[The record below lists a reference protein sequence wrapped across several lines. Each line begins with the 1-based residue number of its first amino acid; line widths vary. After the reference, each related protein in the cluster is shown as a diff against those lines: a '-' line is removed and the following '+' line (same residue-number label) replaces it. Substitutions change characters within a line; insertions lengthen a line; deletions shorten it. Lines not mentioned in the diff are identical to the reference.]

1 MATIALTPGR
11 VPPHDLDAEV
21 SVLGSILLDP
31 LSIAKV
37 LQFLHP
43 EDFYRENNG
52 QVYRAALD
60 LFAAGEPID
69 NVTLAA
75 QLQTLGMLDRV
86 GGRAALAS
94 MQSAVPTSANIEY
107 YGRII
112 KEKAYKRRLIS
123 AGANIAGFGYDDGVE
138 AEAAINQA
146 QSLVFGVADDRD
158 QRELSKLYDL
168 LGPAMER
175 ISLQMESG
183 QGVVGVPSG
192 FHDLDRMTGGFKDS
206 DLIIVAGRPSM
217 GKCVRSNSLIDDP
230 ATGERTTIE
239 DAVRRQMPSVFG
251 FGWDGLIE
259 AQEVHAWVDSG
270 IKPCFKVT
278 TRTGRS
284 VEVTGHHPFLT
295 TKGWQ
300 PLHDIA
306 IGTRIGVPRWVRCFG
321 DDQSMQMGKVRL
333 LAYFI
338 AEGGLT
344 GTTPGFTNTDPEILA
359 DFHLLIASHFPSLK
373 VRQNAI
379 SYFPSGPRGGR
390 PNPLT
395 TWLKELGMMGKLAA
409 EKRFPDSVWRWD
421 RDRLREFIKVLMSC
435 DGTVYSMTGY
445 PRIEFAVASE
455 GLAQDMHHA
464 LVRFGIVA
472 KLWKKKDRCW
482 RVEITEPVSV
492 RRYQTQ
498 IGWIGEKSRRFTTE
512 LPNRRSNVGHLSK
525 EIWSDVR
532 FSADRRGMTLLE
544 LARRAGEP
552 HSEERGF
559 NPHTSR
565 GLPSHRLAAYADV
578 LNDVALRQI
587 ASDDI
592 YWDEVV
598 SIEATGEHQV
608 YDLTVPDTNNFI
620 AQDILVHNTSFAL
633 NVGLHAALENKKSI
647 AIFSLEMSKEQLTE
661 RLLTEQA
668 QIDAQRLHRGL
679 LSEAEFDR
687 VSNALGPLGEASIYI
702 DDTPVMDELTL
713 QLKARQA
720 KMRHGIDM
728 IIVDYLQLMHG
739 RSRGDD
745 NRVQEVSSISRA
757 LKGLARELRIPVL
770 AISQLSRAPEQR
782 PDKRPILS
790 DLRESGCLSGDTP
803 IYLPDTGAYVPIREL
818 AGKSGFRVLALDE
831 KWWRMTPKTVTN
843 AFATGTKPVFKMT
856 TKLGRR
862 IRATSNHKFRT
873 IEGWKRL
880 DELHP
885 GDRIALPRVLQ
896 GPEKDTMSYEEL
908 GLLGHLIGDG
918 CTLPTHAIQY
928 TTVDPSLAELVAN
941 LATQVFGDR
950 VRPRIHPERSWIQV
964 CLPPTQHLTHGV
976 HNPIRVWLEGLGA
989 FGFRSHEKRVPAKVF
1004 SQSALGI
1011 AVFLRHLWATDGCVH
1026 LSHGVSHYANVYYAS
1041 SSAGLA
1047 QDVQCLLL
1055 RLGINAKLTR
1065 HSQPGKGR
1073 DQYHVSVSGQH
1084 EILAFLEIV
1093 GVLGAE
1099 KTEHKAAILE
1109 YLSARE
1115 PNTNRDVIPAAAWRL
1130 HAVPAMQ
1137 MAGITT
1143 RAMQAG
1149 MESRYSGT
1157 GIFDQNLSR
1166 DRAKR
1171 LAGVVKSSDLELL
1184 AISDVYWDRI
1194 VGIEPAGVEE
1204 VYDLTVDNLHSFV
1217 AGNVIAH
1224 NSIEQDSDLV
1234 MFLFRPE
1241 YYKSDERPGIA
1252 EVIVSKHRNGPT
1264 GMIEL
1269 KFRRDH
1275 TRFYNLETRRPE
1287 PGTE

>member
-11 VPPHDLDAEV
+11 VPPHDLDAEM

-69 NVTLAA
+69 NVTVAA
-75 QLQTLGMLDRV
+75 QLQTMGMLDRI
-86 GGRAALAS
+86 GGRTQLAS
-94 MQSAVPTSANIEY
+94 MQSVVPTAANIEY

-138 AEAAINQA
+138 AEEAINQA

-217 GKCVRSNSLIDDP
+217 GKCLAYDSIIDDP
-230 ATGERTTIE
+230 ATGERVTIE
-239 DAVRRQMPSVFG
+239 EAVSRQMPRVLG
-251 FGWDGLIE
+251 FAWDGSIE
-259 AQEVHAWVDSG
+259 PQEVHAWVDSG
-270 IKPCFKVT
+270 VKPCFRVT
-278 TRTGRS
+278 TRTGRA

-300 PLHDIA
+300 PLSDIEV
-306 IGTRIGVPRWVRCFG
+306 GVRIAVPRALRCFG
-321 DDQSMQMGKVRL
+321 QDCSLKLTQVRL

-344 GTTPGFTNTDPEILA
+344 GTTPGFTNTDPDILA
-359 DFHLLIASHFPSLK
+359 DFHSLVAQHFPSLHM
-373 VRQNAI
+373 RRHAI
-379 SYFPSGPRGGR
+379 TYFPSGQRKGF

-395 TWLKELGMMGKLAA
+395 SWLRSFGLMGKVADQKL
-409 EKRFPDSVWRWD
+409 FPESVWCWD
-421 RDRLREFIKVLMSC
+421 RERLREFIKVLMSC
-435 DGTVYSMTGY
+435 DGTVYSMSGY

-464 LVRFGIVA
+464 LIRFGIVA

-482 RVEITEPVSV
+482 RVEITEPASV

-498 IGWIGEKSRRFTTE
+498 IGWIGEKSRRFTGE
-512 LPNRRSNVGHLSK
+512 LPTRRSNVGHLSK

-532 FSADRRGMTLLE
+532 FAAEHRGLTLADV
-544 LARRAGEP
+544 ARRAGEP
-552 HSEERGF
+552 HSEVRGF
-559 NPHTSR
+559 NLHTSR
-565 GLPSHRLAAYADV
+565 GLPSARLAAYAEV
-578 LNDVALRQI
+578 LNEVGLRQV

-592 YWDEVV
+592 YWDEII

-633 NVGLHAALENKKSI
+633 NVGLHAALESRKSI

-687 VSNALGPLGEASIYI
+687 VSNSLGPLGEAAIYI

-720 KMRHGIDM
+720 KMRHSIDM

-790 DLRESGCLSGDTP
+790 DLRESGCLAGDTP
-803 IYLPDTGAYVPIREL
+803 IYLPDSGAYVQIKDL
-818 AGKSGFRVLALDE
+818 VGKTGFRVLALDRG
-831 KWWRMTPKTVTN
+831 WWRLEAKRVTN
-843 AFATGTKPVFKMT
+843 AFATGTKPVFKVT
-856 TKLGRR
+856 SQLGRTV
-862 IRATSNHKFRT
+862 RATANHQFLT
-873 IEGWKRL
+873 IAGWRRL
-880 DELHP
+880 DELQP
-885 GDRIALPRVLQ
+885 GDHIAMPRILQ
-896 GPEKDTMSYEEL
+896 GPATDSMSHAEL

-928 TTVDPSLAELVAN
+928 TTKDQTLAEEVVN
-941 LATQVFGDR
+941 LAKQVFSDS
-950 VRPRIHPERSWIQV
+950 VRPRIHEERTWIQV
-964 CLPPTQHLTHGV
+964 YLPPTRHLTHGLR
-976 HNPIRVWLEGLGA
+976 NPVRVWLEELGA
-989 FGFRSHEKRVPAKVF
+989 FGLRSYEKRVPKKVF
-1004 SQSALGI
+1004 QQSALGI
-1011 AVFLRHLWATDGCVH
+1011 ARFLRHLWSTDGCMH
-1026 LSHGVSHYANVYYAS
+1026 LSHGVAHYANVYYAS
-1041 SSAGLA
+1041 SSEGLA
-1047 QDVQCLLL
+1047 DDVQSLLL
-1055 RLGINAKLTR
+1055 RIGINARVSR
-1065 HSQPGKGR
+1065 HSQGGKGR
-1073 DQYHVSVSGQH
+1073 DQHHVTVSGQH
-1084 EILAFLEIV
+1084 DIHAFLEIV
-1093 GVLGAE
+1093 GVLGE
-1099 KTEHKAAILE
+1099 SKTAHKAAILD
-1109 YLSARE
+1109 YLGKTRE
-1115 PNTNRDVIPAAAWRL
+1115 NTNRDVIPAIAWQL
-1130 HAVPAMQ
+1130 HAVPAMAA
-1137 MAGITT
+1137 AGITA
-1143 RAMQAG
+1143 RQMQ
-1149 MESRYSGT
+1149 SRIGNAYSGT
-1157 GIFDQNLSR
+1157 GLYQQNLSR
-1166 DRAKR
+1166 QRAR
-1171 LAGVVKSSDLELL
+1171 RVADVVHSDELELL
-1184 AISDVYWDRI
+1184 SVSDVYWDSVRTI
-1194 VGIEPAGVEE
+1194 TFDGTED
-1204 VYDLTVDNLHSFV
+1204 VYDLSVEDLANFV
-1217 AGNVIAH
+1217 AGNMIVH

-1264 GMIEL
+1264 GMVEL

-1287 PGTE
+1287 PGTA

>member
-11 VPPHDLDAEV
+11 VPPHDLDAET

-75 QLQTLGMLDRV
+75 QLQTMGMLDRI
-86 GGRAALAS
+86 GGRAQLAS
-94 MQSAVPTSANIEY
+94 MQSSVPTSANIEY
-107 YGRII
+107 YGRIL

-138 AEAAINQA
+138 AEEAINQA

-158 QRELSKLYDL
+158 QRELAKLYDL

-217 GKCVRSNSLIDDP
+217 GKCLVYHSIIDDP
-230 ATGERTTIE
+230 ATGERITIE
-239 DAVRRQMPSVFG
+239 EAVRRQMPTVLG
-251 FGWDGLIE
+251 FGWDGAIE
-259 AQEVHAWVDSG
+259 PRDVHAWVDSG
-270 IKPCFKVT
+270 VKPCFKVI

-306 IGTRIGVPRWVRCFG
+306 VGTRIAVPRWVQCFG
-321 DDQSMQMGKVRL
+321 KDASMPIGKVRL

-344 GTTPGFTNTDPEILA
+344 GGSPGFTNTDPELIA
-359 DFHLLIASHFPSLK
+359 DFKCQIDNHFPSLN
-373 VRQNAI
+373 VRRRVFA
-379 SYFPSGPRGGR
+379 YFPSGRGGK
-390 PNPLT
+390 PNPVTL
-395 TWLKELGMMGKLAA
+395 WLRDLGLMGSLAA
-409 EKRFPDSVWRWD
+409 DKRFPDSVWRWD

-435 DGTVYSMTGY
+435 DGTIYSMSGY
-445 PRIEFAVASE
+445 PRIEFSVASE

-482 RVEITEPVSV
+482 RVEITEPKSV

-498 IGWIGEKSRRFTTE
+498 IGWIGEKSRRFTSE
-512 LPNRRSNVGHLSK
+512 LPDRRSNVGHLSK

-532 FSADRRGMTLLE
+532 FSADRRGMTMLE

-552 HSEERGF
+552 HSEVRGF

-565 GLPSHRLAAYADV
+565 GLPSSRLAAYADV
-578 LNDVALRQI
+578 LNDSALRQV

-592 YWDEVV
+592 YWDEIV

-620 AQDILVHNTSFAL
+620 AQDILVHNTSLAL
-633 NVGLHAALENKKSI
+633 NIALYSALEHKKSI

-687 VSNALGPLGEASIYI
+687 ISNALGPLGEASIYI
-702 DDTPVMDELTL
+702 DDTPAMDELTL

-720 KMRHGIDM
+720 KMRHNIDM
-728 IIVDYLQLMHG
+728 IVVDYLQLMHG

-757 LKGLARELRIPVL
+757 LKGLARELRVPVI

-790 DLRESGCLSGDTP
+790 DLRESG
-803 IYLPDTGAYVPIREL
+803 A
-818 AGKSGFRVLALDE
+818 
-831 KWWRMTPKTVTN
+831 
-843 AFATGTKPVFKMT
+843 
-856 TKLGRR
+856 
-862 IRATSNHKFRT
+862 
-873 IEGWKRL
+873 
-880 DELHP
+880 
-885 GDRIALPRVLQ
+885 
-896 GPEKDTMSYEEL
+896 
-908 GLLGHLIGDG
+908 
-918 CTLPTHAIQY
+918 
-928 TTVDPSLAELVAN
+928 
-941 LATQVFGDR
+941 
-950 VRPRIHPERSWIQV
+950 
-964 CLPPTQHLTHGV
+964 
-976 HNPIRVWLEGLGA
+976 
-989 FGFRSHEKRVPAKVF
+989 
-1004 SQSALGI
+1004 
-1011 AVFLRHLWATDGCVH
+1011 
-1026 LSHGVSHYANVYYAS
+1026 
-1041 SSAGLA
+1041 
-1047 QDVQCLLL
+1047 
-1055 RLGINAKLTR
+1055 
-1065 HSQPGKGR
+1065 
-1073 DQYHVSVSGQH
+1073 
-1084 EILAFLEIV
+1084 
-1093 GVLGAE
+1093 
-1099 KTEHKAAILE
+1099 
-1109 YLSARE
+1109 
-1115 PNTNRDVIPAAAWRL
+1115 
-1130 HAVPAMQ
+1130 
-1137 MAGITT
+1137 
-1143 RAMQAG
+1143 
-1149 MESRYSGT
+1149 
-1157 GIFDQNLSR
+1157 
-1166 DRAKR
+1166 
-1171 LAGVVKSSDLELL
+1171 
-1184 AISDVYWDRI
+1184 
-1194 VGIEPAGVEE
+1194 
-1204 VYDLTVDNLHSFV
+1204 
-1217 AGNVIAH
+1217 
-1224 NSIEQDSDLV
+1224 IEQDSDLV

-1252 EVIVSKHRNGPT
+1252 EVIVAKHRNGPT